1 MGKRFLFVIPPFHG
15 HLNPAVAVAR
25 ELIERGHA
33 VAWVTSSSMREV
45 LPEGAA
51 VYDSIGRGYEWSS
64 EKTHEL
70 TELPRADQFYAY
82 YRELV
87 LPAAVAG
94 LDDVTRACDEFRPH
108 ALFVDQHALAGAIVA
123 RRRDLPWATSAP
135 SQQLMNPLR
144 HLIQP
149 WIDERVAELGD
160 ACGVAALR
168 EVSPALVVA
177 YTSALLVPEDSAA
190 PQVRFV
196 GPAIDPR
203 RFVENDVLSE
213 LRPGPKVLVSL
224 STIYG
229 NEGDAFLLKLGDA
242 LHRGGMQGIFS
253 SSSPELARLP
263 APAVVRPWLPLLTLM
278 PHVDA
283 VVSHGGANTAH
294 EALYFGKPLVFAPL
308 AFDNFM
314 VAQAAVG
321 AGAAIRLRIRRAT
334 ERDIERVM
342 GEIVGNASYREA
354 AERIGVSLRAGG
366 GGAAAADALLELVA

>member
-25 ELIERGHA
+25 QLLERGHE

-45 LPEGAA
+45 LPEGA
-51 VYDSIGRGYEWSS
+51 VIYDSIGRGYEWSS

-70 TELPRADQFYAY
+70 TELPRAEQFYAY

-87 LPAAVAG
+87 LPAAAAG
-94 LDDVTRACDEFRPH
+94 LDDVARACQDFEPD
-108 ALFVDQHALAGAIVA
+108 ALLVDQHALGGAIVA
-123 RRRDLPWATSAP
+123 RQRELPWATSAP
-135 SQQLMNPLR
+135 SQQMMNPLR

-149 WIDERVAELGD
+149 WIDEQ
-160 ACGVAALR
+160 VAALGR
-168 EVSPALVVA
+168 SCGVPDLHEVSDALVVA
-177 YTSALLVPEDSAA
+177 YTSPLLVPEDSAA

-203 RFVENDVLSE
+203 RFVETDVLSE
-213 LRPGPKVLVSL
+213 LQPGPKVLVSL

-229 NEGDAFLLKLGDA
+229 NEGDAFLLKLGNA
-242 LHRGGMQGIFS
+242 LHSQGIQGIFS
-253 SSSPELARLP
+253 SGSPDLATLP
-263 APAVVRPWLPLLTLM
+263 APAVVRPWLPLLALM

-321 AGAAIRLRIRRAT
+321 AGAAIRLRIKRAT
-334 ERDIERVM
+334 ERDIERVV
-342 GEIVGNASYREA
+342 GEIVGNPTYREA
-354 AERIGVSLRAGG
+354 AEGIGASLRAGG
-366 GGAAAADALLELVA
+366 GADAAADALLELVA